1 MEMIMKSFINVS
13 LAYILFFGLGFTT
26 LIAQNGNSLMA
37 EYTQE
42 KEEIMQTMDEI
53 VESVKAGDIDKLI
66 SFHAYGPK
74 FTEFKQGAPR
84 NGGEENEAFEREV
97 FGSVKDVVKMDA
109 KDMKVAVYHG
119 NVAVVTFH
127 SDFHLQFEEDL
138 AVVNDQ
144 ITLVFAKNS
153 TGEWKIVHEHHSPL
167 SQS

>member
-1 MEMIMKSFINVS
+1 MIMKSIFKVLLTS
-13 LAYILFFGLGFTT
+13 FLFFGWGSST
-26 LIAQNGNSLMA
+26 LIAQNGKGLMA
-37 EYTQE
+37 EYPEE
-42 KEEIMQTMDEI
+42 KEEIKQTMNEI
-53 VESVKAGDIDKLI
+53 VASVKAGDIDKLI

-97 FGSVKDVVKMDA
+97 FGSVNEVVKMDA
-109 KDMKVAVYHG
+109 NDMKIAIYHG

-127 SDFHLQFEEDL
+127 SDFHLKFEEDT

-144 ITLVFAKNS
+144 ISLVFAKNGN
-153 TGEWKIVHEHHSPL
+153 GEWKIVHEHHSPL

>member
-1 MEMIMKSFINVS
+1 MNRLFKVS
-13 LAYILFFGLGFTT
+13 LICTLLFSLVFTAFQ
-26 LIAQNGNSLMA
+26 AQSEEGIMA
-37 EYTQE
+37 EYP
-42 KEEIMQTMDEI
+42 EEQAEILQTWDEI

-84 NGGEENEAFEREV
+84 NGAEENEAFERGV
-97 FGSVKDVVKMDA
+97 FGSVLEVVKMDGN
-109 KDMKVAVYHG
+109 DMKIAVYHG

-144 ITLVFAKNS
+144 ISLVFAKNS
-153 TGEWKIVHEHHSPL
+153 AGDWKIVHEHHSPL
-167 SQS
+167 NEV

>member
-1 MEMIMKSFINVS
+1 MKYFGRIS
-13 LAYILFFGLGFTT
+13 LTIILFLVLALTA
-26 LIAQNGNSLMA
+26 LMAQPVDGIMA
-37 EYTQE
+37 EYPAE
-42 KEEIMQTMDEI
+42 KAEIMQTWDDI

-84 NGGEENEAFEREV
+84 NGSEENEAFERGV
-97 FGSVKDVVKMDA
+97 FGSVQEVVKMDGN
-109 KDMKVAVYHG
+109 DMKVAIYHG

-144 ITLVFAKNS
+144 ISLVFVKNAN
-153 TGEWKIVHEHHSPL
+153 GEWKIVHEHHSPL
-167 SQS
+167 TSG

>member
-1 MEMIMKSFINVS
+1 MGIIMNS
-13 LAYILFFGLGFTT
+13 LYKVFLICTLLFGLGFTACQ
-26 LIAQNGNSLMA
+26 AQSNDGIMTEYPA
-37 EYTQE
+37 E
-42 KEEIMQTMDEI
+42 KAEIMQTWNDI

-84 NGGEENEAFEREV
+84 NGSEENEAFERGV
-97 FGSVKDVVKMDA
+97 FGSIKEVVKMDGN
-109 KDMKVAVYHG
+109 DMKVAVYYG

-144 ITLVFAKNS
+144 ISLVFVKNAN
-153 TGEWKIVHEHHSPL
+153 GEWKIVHEHHSPL
-167 SQS
+167 TSG

>member
-1 MEMIMKSFINVS
+1 M
-13 LAYILFFGLGFTT
+13 
-26 LIAQNGNSLMA
+26 NSLYKISLICILLLSWAFSACQAQSEDGIMA
-37 EYTQE
+37 EYPEE
-42 KEEIMQTMDEI
+42 KAEIMQTWNEI
-53 VESVKAGDIDKLI
+53 VESVKVGDVDKLI

-84 NGGEENEAFEREV
+84 NGGEENEAFERGV
-97 FGSVKDVVKMDA
+97 FGSVQEVIKMDGNDL
-109 KDMKVAVYHG
+109 KIAVYHG

-144 ITLVFAKNS
+144 ISLVFAKD
-153 TGEWKIVHEHHSPL
+153 TRGDWKIVHEHHSPL

>member
-1 MEMIMKSFINVS
+1 M
-13 LAYILFFGLGFTT
+13 
-26 LIAQNGNSLMA
+26 NSLYKIFLIGTLLTSLICTACQAQSNDGIAA
-37 EYTQE
+37 EYPAE
-42 KEEIMQTMDEI
+42 KAEIMQTWNEI

-84 NGGEENEAFEREV
+84 NGGVENEAFERGV
-97 FGSVKDVVKMDA
+97 FGSVLEVVRMDA
-109 KDMKVAVYHG
+109 NDLKIAVYHE

-127 SDFHLQFEEDL
+127 SDFHLQFEEEL

-144 ITLVFAKNS
+144 ISLVFAKNNQ
-153 TGEWKIVHEHHSPL
+153 GDWKIVHEHHSPL